1 MASMVYRYDKAASR
15 NWTQD
20 LGGERLS
27 LLPTPKVRSRDAML
41 KLQVDYV
48 ERCVPER
55 MALSLPRVDV
65 GGDLQYFL
73 VIDKY
78 PLRKKLLPS
87 AELRR
92 QQGMKFPVALQR
104 MQRVDAKEERGQ
116 HGQFGQ
122 VDQLAAPD
130 HVDGDGH
137 ADAPL

>member
-1 MASMVYRYDKAASR
+1 
-15 NWTQD
+15 
-20 LGGERLS
+20 
-27 LLPTPKVRSRDAML
+27 ML

-55 MALSLPRVDV
+55 MALSLPRVDA

>member
-1 MASMVYRYDKAASR
+1 
-15 NWTQD
+15 
-20 LGGERLS
+20 
-27 LLPTPKVRSRDAML
+27 ML

-55 MALSLPRVDV
+55 MALSLPRVDA

-104 MQRVDAKEERGQ
+104 MQRVGQ
-116 HGQFGQ
+116 HGELGQ

-130 HVDGDGH
+130 HVEVEYVGVRR
-137 ADAPL
+137 